1 MNKKLAEKITGNKV
15 ISISKEYKH
24 DFKVEKVMNEI
35 IRKSANA
42 LAEQIDD
49 KMRPMITEALYR
61 LNYVE
66 HRQQKGMVILDND
79 NSIMAKDIIKIMR
92 DIFILFRNSDGERI
106 KKKYKHKK
114 Y

>member
-1 MNKKLAEKITGNKV
+1 MNKKLVEKITGGGAV
-15 ISISKEYKH
+15 IVSKEFKH
-24 DFKVEKVMNEI
+24 DFKVEKIMDEI

-61 LNYVE
+61 LNYIE

-92 DIFILFRNSDGERI
+92 DIFIIFRNSDGERI